1 MQELGKRLEFR
12 PERLRLE
19 WSESSLRVAGD
30 GPGLPFSLPMDG
42 TGVEIRDEEGQ
53 VIGSLTLTWGDGAPV
68 VRQTLSSVGWVS
80 DHYRLTDAETLTVTR
95 TAGMQ
100 DNARRDREA
109 MGAVDL
115 VFARAAGSGS

>member
-12 PERLRLE
+12 PERLRLD

-53 VIGSLTLTWGDGAPV
+53 VIGSLTLTWGDGAPI
-68 VRQTLSSVGWVS
+68 VRQTLSRVGWVS

-100 DNARRDREA
+100 DNANRDREA

-115 VFARAAGSGS
+115 VFARAAK